1 MIKCRTPAIQTPQKN
16 EHAAAPPVVPDTRV
30 LNTVRYISRQ

>member
-16 EHAAAPPVVPDTRV
+16 EHAAAPSRRTGYPGFKHCPV
-30 LNTVRYISRQ
+30 